1 MADTV
6 HLDPVPPML
15 EAVLIGQHREH
26 ALQSVIGEFNDPA
39 ATFADQML
47 VVCLG
52 QHWLI
57 SLEALA
63 EFVGAHQAALHQ
75 KVERAVYRG
84 GADLLPLLF

>member
-6 HLDPVPPML
+6 HLDPVPPVL

-26 ALQSVIGEFNDPA
+26 TLQSLISELDHPA
-39 ATFADQML
+39 AAFADQML
-47 VVCLG
+47 VVRLS
-52 QHWLI
+52 QHRLV
-57 SLEALA
+57 SLEALT

-75 KVERAVYRG
+75 EVECAIYRG